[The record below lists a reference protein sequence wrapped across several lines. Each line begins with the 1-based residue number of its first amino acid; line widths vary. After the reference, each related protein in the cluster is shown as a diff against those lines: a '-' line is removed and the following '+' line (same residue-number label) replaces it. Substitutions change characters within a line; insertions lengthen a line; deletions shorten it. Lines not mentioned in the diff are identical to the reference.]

1 MTVNADRDAIYQ
13 VLYNICQNA
22 IKFSR
27 EGGRL
32 RISISN
38 TKDRHV
44 QVAVFNEGEG
54 ISKEELPLVFE
65 RFYKT
70 DKSRN
75 LDKTGVGLGLFI
87 SKTIITAHGE
97 KIWAESEQGKNC
109 TFLFTLQRPLFDR
122 TFPIG
127 G

>member
-1 MTVNADRDAIYQ
+1 
-13 VLYNICQNA
+13 NA
-22 IKFSR
+22 IKFSS

-38 TKDRHV
+38 VKERRV
-44 QVAVFNEGEG
+44 QIEVFNEGEG
-54 ISKEELPLVFE
+54 IPQEELPLVFE

-75 LDKTGVGLGLFI
+75 LDKNGVGLGLFI

-97 KIWAESEQGKNC
+97 KIWAESEQGQNC
-109 TFLFTLQRPLFDR
+109 RFLFTLQRPLF
-122 TFPIG
+122 
-127 G
+127 